1 MRAGLLIIG
10 CVALLRLSTAQLHD
24 HLKHHHAKRQD
35 VCSDVVTDVVTDI
48 EYVTYDSEDVIVY
61 VNDANQPVST
71 TTVYKGLVPHTPA
84 PTPSNPPTPPPESPS
99 TPPAPPSKSPS
110 SPLVAPKPKPS
121 TPAPAPSPVSQ
132 PTEAMAPAPSPN
144 PSQNPSPEESGSS
157 DPGFSSA
164 VAYTPYNADQSCK
177 SASQVAADFQKISG
191 YEVVRL
197 YGTDC
202 NQISNVIAA
211 THSSVKLLL
220 GIFDIKS
227 LQSEVQI
234 ISSAVNGD
242 WSLVNSVSVGNEL
255 VNTGQASASQVVAAI
270 GTAKAALKAAGYNGP
285 IATVDTMMAMK
296 NNIELCTASDFCAI
310 NCHAFFDGNT
320 LPEDA
325 GQFVQNW
332 VKQISEAAGG
342 KTTIVTESGWPH
354 QGDPNNKAIPSPEN
368 QAAAIASLKA
378 AFGGGSNL
386 VMYNSY
392 NDLWKSDS
400 ADTFGAEKYWGILGD
415 SPG

>member
-1 MRAGLLIIG
+1 MRPALTIIG
-10 CVALLRLSTAQLHD
+10 CVTLLQLAMSQGHD
-24 HLKHHHAKRQD
+24 HSKHHHAKRQE
-35 VCSDVVTDVVTDI
+35 VCSDVVTDVVTDVA
-48 EYVTYDSEDVIVY
+48 YLTYDSEDVIVY

-71 TTVYKGLVPHTPA
+71 TTVYKGLVPHTQA
-84 PTPSNPPTPPPESPS
+84 PSTS
-99 TPPAPPSKSPS
+99 TPPAPASESPPS
-110 SPLVAPKPKPS
+110 SPPPPAESPSAP
-121 TPAPAPSPVSQ
+121 PAPSPEPPSSPFPAPVPAPVPQ
-132 PTEAMAPAPSPN
+132 ATEATTPTPSPDLS
-144 PSQNPSPEESGSS
+144 PNPSPEESGSRG
-157 DPGFSSA
+157 PGFSSA

-177 SASQVAADFQKISG
+177 STSQVAADFQKISD
-191 YEVVRL
+191 YEV
-197 YGTDC
+197 
-202 NQISNVIAA
+202 
-211 THSSVKLLL
+211 
-220 GIFDIKS
+220 
-227 LQSEVQI
+227 
-234 ISSAVNGD
+234 AVNGQ

-270 GTAKAALKAAGYNGP
+270 GAAKAALKAVGYNGP
-285 IATVDTMMAMK
+285 IATVDTMMAMR

-320 LPEDA
+320 LPEDS

-378 AFGGGSNL
+378 AFSGGSNL
-386 VMYNSY
+386 VLYNSY
-392 NDLWKSDS
+392 DDLWKSDS
-400 ADTFGAEKYWGILGD
+400 ADTYGAEKYWGMVGD